1 MIFAFLLFSFFPSP
15 DFCLVFVV
23 APPLSNTLCRCLY
36 LYVSSSHLYLYH
48 AQVRVMNSKKNVG
61 KKKFAFNSIQR
72 KRLPKLYRPP
82 RSVMIAAGK
91 DKVES

>member
-1 MIFAFLLFSFFPSP
+1 
-15 DFCLVFVV
+15 
-23 APPLSNTLCRCLY
+23 
-36 LYVSSSHLYLYH
+36 
-48 AQVRVMNSKKNVG
+48 MNSKKNVG

>member
-1 MIFAFLLFSFFPSP
+1 LTFFVLHVLHFLDFLHFIFGCFDL
-15 DFCLVFVV
+15 
-23 APPLSNTLCRCLY
+23 NW
-36 LYVSSSHLYLYH
+36 
-48 AQVRVMNSKKNVG
+48 QVRIMNSKKNVG

-82 RSVMIAAGK
+82 RAVMVTGK